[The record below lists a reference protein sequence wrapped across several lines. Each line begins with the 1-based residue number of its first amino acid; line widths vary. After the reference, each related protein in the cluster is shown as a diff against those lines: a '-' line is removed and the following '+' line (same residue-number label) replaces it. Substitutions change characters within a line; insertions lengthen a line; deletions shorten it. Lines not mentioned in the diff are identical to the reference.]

1 MEKALGRPSFQ
12 FLVCYEKPQKLKY
25 LLHNDNIFF
34 LPVMVKL
41 SKSLPCNIPMLL
53 IAIIIDLIP
62 GKDLKLF

>member
-12 FLVCYEKPQKLKY
+12 FSVCYEKPRKLKY
-25 LLHNDNIFF
+25 LLHNYNIF

-41 SKSLPCNIPMLL
+41 SKNLPYNIPMLL